1 MLEEDPKMYRMAGL
15 EFMPMANPII
25 PAQQALVETSI
36 KQAVSALNIFMSFFI
51 QYLCLYNF
59 ICL

>member
-1 MLEEDPKMYRMAGL
+1 MLEENPKMYRMAGL

-25 PAQQALVETSI
+25 PAQQAILEASI
-36 KQAVSALNIFMSFFI
+36 KQAMSAVNIFMFFFI
-51 QYLCLYNF
+51 QYLCVYNF